1 MGFGEALAQT
11 LGTAV
16 STASGTAIDIAKK
29 NRDEAIQRE
38 GWDRQD
44 ARTAQQQEF
53 TASENEKSRV
63 DRAGEAE
70 AERQFQVDQADIKY
84 GRDKELA
91 TLKGKKPLET
101 KITNTDQG
109 TFATVGD
116 RVFRVTESGL
126 EPLDISTGDVPQ
138 GDTVTGEDLEEPGF
152 FESAIQSGK
161 SWLSGLTSGEAEAPA
176 SMADAAAPAPKAS
189 REDVRGQL
197 QTIIDEDQGFG
208 KADSLI
214 RNSGLPILDQL
225 ALYAV
230 YTNPVEKTDSS
241 PEEKTGANMFEGK
254 SYGQSEYDKVKEKYP
269 NASDEQVIKSLDS
282 YYTKDKPASEPQSE
296 DSMTFGDRPYS
307 LLDIAEFRR
316 QNNNIGFDKAVEILD
331 KYYAQQ

>member
-1 MGFGEALAQT
+1 MSFGQALAQT

-63 DRAGEAE
+63 ARSDEAE
-70 AERQFQVDQADIKY
+70 AGRKFQVDQANIKY

-126 EPLDISTGDVPQ
+126 ERLDISTGDIPQ
-138 GDTVTGEDLEEPGF
+138 GDTVTGEELEESGF

-161 SWLSGLTSGEAEAPA
+161 SWLSGLTSGKDEAPA
-176 SMADAAAPAPKAS
+176 SMADAAAPAAKAS
-189 REDVRGQL
+189 REDIRSQL
-197 QTIIDEDQGFG
+197 QTVIDEDQGFG

-225 ALYAV
+225 ALYAI
-230 YTNPVEKTDSS
+230 YSNPVESTGKQPKGDDGVSTQEPAQ
-241 PEEKTGANMFEGK
+241 PEGISFEGK
-254 SYGQSEYDKVKEKYP
+254 AYSQAEFDKVKEKYP
-269 NASDEQVIKSLDS
+269 NASDEQVIKSLEAF
-282 YYTKDKPASEPQSE
+282 YNKQ
-296 DSMTFGDRPYS
+296 
-307 LLDIAEFRR
+307 
-316 QNNNIGFDKAVEILD
+316 
-331 KYYAQQ
+331 